1 MILGKLR
8 NNGRGVALAAALA
21 LGACQTIGGPPLTAD
36 EELLR
41 TQSDGFVAENVAGG
55 AAAGAVVGCLILGIL
70 SVAANNNASAAG
82 TACAIGAGAG
92 AVVGGIDGYMKAKD
106 AQYKANETAKM
117 EAMARDVKED
127 NQQLAEMI
135 DTARRVVDND
145 RRRLDELQQK
155 VDSKVLT
162 LEQAKAEAA
171 VIRDN
176 SAQIE
181 DILEEAR
188 KKRDLYSD
196 ARSQLSTSDT
206 AELDSEI
213 SRLNSEIAQLETQLN
228 TVNSALKVSGL
239 G

>member
-1 MILGKLR
+1 
-8 NNGRGVALAAALA
+8 
-21 LGACQTIGGPPLTAD
+21 
-36 EELLR
+36 
-41 TQSDGFVAENVAGG
+41 
-55 AAAGAVVGCLILGIL
+55 
-70 SVAANNNASAAG
+70 
-82 TACAIGAGAG
+82 
-92 AVVGGIDGYMKAKD
+92 
-106 AQYKANETAKM
+106 M

-145 RRRLDELQQK
+145 RRRLEELQQK